1 MWIGAHFSFFSV
13 LGHRIPDLPV
23 PLFNVYPASK
33 YALTAITQTI
43 RQELAFQQANIKL
56 TVRMGFPYFFPPKLR
71 QSFKW
76 PHKMK
81 DFYIF
86 HFIRYVWI
94 IRLNTFAYRI
104 VFCGD
109 AGVLNGILF
118 WFPIEKRIFSFT
130 FLKSIRFYYHYLV
143 LSSLWIFKRFH
154 FKALSFCVAFFFLS
168 LTHTLTE
175 YKSRDGPDRLP
186 KRIQYVILCRSSSS
200 QSRWCNRCSF
210 VCSQHIRTH
219 AGTYI

>member
-104 VFCGD
+104 VFYWSFGW
-109 AGVLNGILF
+109 NFIL
-118 WFPIEKRIFSFT
+118 ISHRKAYIF
-130 FLKSIRFYYHYLV
+130 IY
-143 LSSLWIFKRFH
+143 IFEIYKI
-154 FKALSFCVAFFFLS
+154 LLS
-168 LTHTLTE
+168 LF
-175 YKSRDGPDRLP
+175 SSII
-186 KRIQYVILCRSSSS
+186 RI
-200 QSRWCNRCSF
+200 NK
-210 VCSQHIRTH
+210 
-219 AGTYI
+219 